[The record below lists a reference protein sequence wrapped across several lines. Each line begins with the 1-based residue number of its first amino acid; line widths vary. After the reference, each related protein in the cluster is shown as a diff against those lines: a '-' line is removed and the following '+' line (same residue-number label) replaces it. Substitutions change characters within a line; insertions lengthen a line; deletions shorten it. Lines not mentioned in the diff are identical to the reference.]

1 VLRTKNLKA
10 SHNLSY
16 GTRCLHDALLAWYT
30 VALVVWKVMLSNVDY
45 ISDIWGNS
53 VLAAR
58 PQCPKTA
65 ASCSIIINHV
75 DSDEPDVGSSI
86 LVAVVGLVA
95 SSERSFESTV
105 LALVLVPVMCHFVS
119 KLHPAETYS
128 MSDLSTLAIEP

>member
-1 VLRTKNLKA
+1 MLRTKNLKA

-75 DSDEPDVGSSI
+75 DSDEPDLVSSL
-86 LVAVVGLVA
+86 LVAVAGVV
-95 SSERSFESTV
+95 R
-105 LALVLVPVMCHFVS
+105 
-119 KLHPAETYS
+119 KLQG
-128 MSDLSTLAIEP
+128 DLSKVLCLLLYSSQSRAPL